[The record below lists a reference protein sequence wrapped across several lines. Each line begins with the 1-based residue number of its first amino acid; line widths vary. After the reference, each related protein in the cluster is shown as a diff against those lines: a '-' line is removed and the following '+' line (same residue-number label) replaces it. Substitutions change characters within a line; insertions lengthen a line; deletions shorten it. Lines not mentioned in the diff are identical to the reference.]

1 MSRCCAGVGASLQT
15 TVRVVSMQ
23 AILSQQTITSKRRRA
38 YLPTAKAG
46 GFRPNTVI
54 SLELIA
60 TVWRWQ
66 PPEGVLMSLT
76 STFDRRE
83 LLVFLTSPERP
94 NHPAVLVQVLPT
106 ATPSSVVYNL
116 DHGAACVLAGNLSA
130 PPPSPVNTLGDQL
143 AAAGAAFDAAVST
156 VGRCACGGCD
166 SL

>member
-1 MSRCCAGVGASLQT
+1 M
-15 TVRVVSMQ
+15 
-23 AILSQQTITSKRRRA
+23 
-38 YLPTAKAG
+38 
-46 GFRPNTVI
+46 I

-66 PPEGVLMSLT
+66 PPGGVLMSLT